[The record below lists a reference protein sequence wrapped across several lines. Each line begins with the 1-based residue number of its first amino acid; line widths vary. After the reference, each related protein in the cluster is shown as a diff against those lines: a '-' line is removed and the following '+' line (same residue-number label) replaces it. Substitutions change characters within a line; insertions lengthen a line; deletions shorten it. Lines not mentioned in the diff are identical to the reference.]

1 MNGSIASTT
10 QTLLNNHTYNVIK
23 TSKVLDICTY
33 NVRTLRN
40 NEHLDCFLNE
50 VKDIKWDVIGLCET
64 KLSNAFVEAV
74 KSNHYITVVSKK
86 MRDAQ
91 MELVFVS
98 KNNFNDYVTEFKPI
112 SDRIAM
118 MKIRGKYNK
127 LVIIQAYPP
136 PSEYT
141 DEDIE
146 NFHCELRNVI
156 NCVSNRDI
164 LLVNGDMNCKDG

>member
-74 KSNHYITVVSKK
+74 KSNHYITGLKENERRTNGVGFLIKK
-86 MRDAQ
+86 Q
-91 MELVFVS
+91 L
-98 KNNFNDYVTEFKPI
+98 
-112 SDRIAM
+112 
-118 MKIRGKYNK
+118 
-127 LVIIQAYPP
+127 
-136 PSEYT
+136 
-141 DEDIE
+141 
-146 NFHCELRNVI
+146 
-156 NCVSNRDI
+156 
-164 LLVNGDMNCKDG
+164 